1 LTEYSGYPIVIH
13 GVSLASGILF
23 SAGDAGDSGDGAAKK
38 ARKSEE
44 RVRTLKEVMESE
56 NLVVIGASQNPL
68 KPGAMLL
75 EILRSTG
82 FQGKV
87 AGVNPAGGE
96 VYGVRLYSRLDEVPF
111 EVDLAALVIPPAAV
125 PGALAECARRG
136 VKGVVILSEGFAESG
151 DEGRRYQEEILNILR
166 STGMRGFGPNTL
178 GVVNTA
184 TGLTT
189 SYFSNEQMLRPGSI
203 GFAAQSGIF
212 VGALL
217 RYLGSIRE
225 LCISKGIG
233 LGNKVDVDESDV
245 LGYFRDDEQTQT
257 VGIYLEDIRDGR
269 RFLEVARDA
278 ARRKPVLLLKGGR
291 TPQGARASAS
301 HTASLAVDDAVLD
314 GALRQAG
321 VLRVGGVEEMV
332 GALMGF
338 EWMPL
343 PRGNRI
349 ALVTFSGA
357 LAIMS
362 VDKAIR
368 EGLDIAQFSDATRE
382 RLSGVIAT
390 PAKAQ
395 NPIDIF
401 PDMLA
406 HGFEKTVTE
415 ILGALLDDEGVHGI
429 MLISFA
435 AFGVEMYHPIVELIH
450 AQKSKPLF
458 VTLLGAQEDVRI
470 TGDYL
475 LDQRVPFFPFPEMG
489 VRVFSHMWQYA
500 RRSKQWKR

>member
-1 LTEYSGYPIVIH
+1 M
-13 GVSLASGILF
+13 
-23 SAGDAGDSGDGAAKK
+23 
-38 ARKSEE
+38 
-44 RVRTLKEVMESE
+44 RTLKEVMESE